1 MARGNFPNPTERLDR
16 RRLLAAALTAAG
28 CAGVGA
34 PTTEA
39 KAEETIQ
46 GVPRQRPDSHIEGW
60 NLGLISA
67 HRPELTPAE
76 NGRRMGELR
85 ADIGNRFGRLLVRG
99 RYIPESRDRTRCRR
113 WTSPTSRWRAASSIW
128 P

>member
-16 RRLLAAALTAAG
+16 RLLLAAALTAAA

-67 HRPELTPAE
+67 YRPELTPAE

-99 RYIPESRDRTRCRR
+99 RYIP
-113 WTSPTSRWRAASSIW
+113 
-128 P
+128 